1 MCTTPN
7 RMDIFILRE
16 FRKGSSER
24 LPRQLGSTPNGY
36 GSRYFTKPV
45 VCASLRWRLIKK
57 NTHHVKACLKTSLQ
71 YFASSD
77 NINF

>member
-16 FRKGSSER
+16 FRKGNSER

-45 VCASLRWRLIKK
+45 VCASLGWRAIKK
-57 NTHHVKACLKTSLQ
+57 IHVTQ
-71 YFASSD
+71 E
-77 NINF
+77 NNFTIFCKL